1 MAVLRLYALVFALSF
16 AFVWWLVADRL
27 VFINDEGI
35 FLSHAAR
42 IAEGAVIYKDLFGL
56 TGPASYW
63 LLAVMFK
70 LFGISLKTAHFILA
84 VQIAALTTAI
94 YAVTL
99 RLADKTS
106 AAIGAFAFLVFSA
119 SDPQMMTNN
128 HRWDANTYAILG
140 IVAIWRGRPLLGGG
154 LLALSVW
161 ATPVFAITAAAAVGA
176 AWVIGQSP
184 WRVIAGGAIGACAGV
199 AALLA
204 TGGLQGFVEG
214 LIWAKSNYSDINRM
228 PYGSIVG
235 GYPALFEDAA
245 GFEIALR
252 ALLVFGLTIS
262 AWLPPLAGILTL
274 AKRDRNHIY
283 FLICGVS
290 MLIGVSPRYDI
301 GHLIFAVPLFY
312 PIAASYLQRAR
323 WAVVPI
329 GIVACLF
336 LLFAVVQRLSLVEV
350 ETPVGVIRTDRDTAE
365 LTKFLTANIKPG
377 EKVFAFPYIPVVY
390 FLTRAQNVSRFCYLM
405 PGFHTERDER
415 AASADMERSPPAKI
429 VFLDTPLEEYMR
441 VWPAADP
448 AKLRL
453 KHLEEFVGARYQA
466 ASKFGNFTIYTAPVH
481 ASNAGRSLPAR
492 AD

>member
-1 MAVLRLYALVFALSF
+1 MAALRPLALVFALSF
-16 AFVWWLVADRL
+16 AFIWWLTADRL

-42 IAEGAVIYKDLFGL
+42 IADGAVLYRDLFGL

-63 LLAVMFK
+63 LLALMFK
-70 LFGISLKTAHFILA
+70 VFGVSLKTAHFILA
-84 VQIAALTTAI
+84 VQVAAITAAI
-94 YAVTL
+94 YSVTL

-106 AAIGAFAFLVFSA
+106 AAIGAFAFLVFTA

-128 HRWDANTYAILG
+128 HRWDADTYAILG
-140 IVAIWRGRPLLGGG
+140 IVAIWRGRPVLGGV

-176 AWVIGQSP
+176 AWLIGQSP
-184 WRVIAGGAIGACAGV
+184 WRVIAGGAAGAIAGV
-199 AALLA
+199 LALLL
-204 TGGLQGFVEG
+204 TGGLQGFVDG
-214 LIWAKSNYSDINRM
+214 LLWAKSNYSDINRM
-228 PYGSIVG
+228 PYGAIVG

-245 GFEIALR
+245 GAEIVLR
-252 ALLVFGLTIS
+252 AVLVFGLTIS

-274 AKRDRNHIY
+274 ARRDRNLIY
-283 FLICGVS
+283 FLLCGVS

-301 GHLIFAVPLFY
+301 GHLIFAAPLFY
-312 PIAASYLQRAR
+312 PIAASFLQRAR
-323 WAVVPI
+323 WAVVPV
-329 GIVACLF
+329 GVAACLF

-350 ETPVGVIRTDRDTAE
+350 STPVGVVRTDRETAE

-390 FLTRAQNVSRFCYLM
+390 FLTRAENVSRFCFLM

-415 AASADMERSPPAKI
+415 VASADMERTPPAKI
-429 VFLDTPLEEYMR
+429 VYLDTPLKEYMR

-453 KHLEEFVGARYQA
+453 KHLEEFVGARYQPS
-466 ASKFGNFTIYTAPVH
+466 SKFGNFTIYTAPVH
-481 ASNAGRSLPAR
+481 ASIAAQ
-492 AD
+492 